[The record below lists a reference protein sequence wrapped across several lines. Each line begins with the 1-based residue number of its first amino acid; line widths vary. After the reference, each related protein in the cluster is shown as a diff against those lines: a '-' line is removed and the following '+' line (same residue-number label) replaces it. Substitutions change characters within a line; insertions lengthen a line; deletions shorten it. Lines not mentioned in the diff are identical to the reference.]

1 MEPYREAKPGTP
13 SIRAS
18 DAERDVI
25 VQRLQTA
32 FAEGRLTDQEFDDRM
47 HAALAARTHD
57 ELDRLLHDL
66 PGAAV
71 RPAAPAPVPLSS
83 DGPAPGRYAIAYK
96 NSMRH
101 AGHWRVPG
109 TFRAVVYKG
118 SGVIDL
124 RDAELTETVT
134 TIIAI
139 AYKSDVEVIVPP
151 GIRVEVSGVGA
162 TRDEEYPGGA
172 PADGRVVHVRAL
184 GYKGRVDVL
193 TRAAR

>member
-1 MEPYREAKPGTP
+1 MEPYREAKPP
-13 SIRAS
+13 NLRAS
-18 DAERDVI
+18 DAERDATVL
-25 VQRLQTA
+25 RLQTA

-47 HAALAARTHD
+47 RTALAARTHADLD
-57 ELDRLLHDL
+57 ELVGDL
-66 PGAAV
+66 PGAA
-71 RPAAPAPVPLSS
+71 RAPVPVSS
-83 DGPAPGRYAIAYK
+83 DGPAPGRYALAYK

-101 AGHWRVPG
+101 AGPWRVPG

-124 RDAELTETVT
+124 RAAELTETIT

-139 AYKSDVEVIVPP
+139 AYKSNVEIIVPP

-162 TRDEEYPGGA
+162 TRDGEFTGAA

-193 TRAAR
+193 TRASS

>member
-18 DAERDVI
+18 DAERDAT

-47 HAALAARTHD
+47 RTALAARTHTDLD
-57 ELDRLLHDL
+57 ELVNDL
-66 PGAAV
+66 PATSARGA
-71 RPAAPAPVPLSS
+71 APVPVSS
-83 DGPAPGRYAIAYK
+83 GGPSPGRYAVAYK

-101 AGHWRVPG
+101 AGHWRVPE

-124 RDAELTETVT
+124 RAAELTETVT
-134 TIIAI
+134 TIIVI
-139 AYKSDVEVIVPP
+139 AYKSNVEVIVPP

-162 TRDEEYPGGA
+162 TRDEEYPGDA

-193 TRAAR
+193 TRAPR